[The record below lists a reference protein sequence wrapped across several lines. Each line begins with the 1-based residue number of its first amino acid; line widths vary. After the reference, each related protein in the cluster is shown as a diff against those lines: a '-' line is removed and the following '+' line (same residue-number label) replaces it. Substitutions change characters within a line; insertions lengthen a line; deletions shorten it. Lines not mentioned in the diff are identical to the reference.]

1 MSRRPKLVEEG
12 IPIVLGLQEQSSSY
26 PDLKHENYEQETSSS
41 VVPMSFTIFNKPGE
55 DQCPQESLQT
65 IANIRN
71 LSEIWEKNKK
81 KENTSTKS
89 ETYFVIGGNADSTSK
104 KPGEG
109 HDEGMMDIDHEYFEE
124 QPLPSNYYGANGY
137 QSRDYQSENFL
148 PDDGVSRMEGVETGP
163 QLPLIVVDGANIAHS
178 YTEAKASMYQKSSLS
193 SNMVGKQKNNA
204 DVEGIK
210 IAVKYFIETGKCRVM
225 VVLPAYW
232 MKPKNMIG
240 SITSMTAQVEAL
252 QDLHR
257 AGMLCCAP
265 PADDDDAYI
274 MSIARRSDQ
283 LAIRRGG
290 GGGFVLSNDMYRD
303 AVARD
308 NGMTNLREWLNENN
322 ANQQGPGRI
331 SYAFADLG
339 SLNDYGDSLL
349 DFVPN
354 PTHPFIHSIEN
365 VNRH

>member
-26 PDLKHENYEQETSSS
+26 TNLKHESYEQVSSSS
-41 VVPMSFTIFNKPGE
+41 VVPMSFTISNKPGE
-55 DQCPQESLQT
+55 DQRPQESLQS

-71 LSEIWEKNKK
+71 LSEIWEKKK
-81 KENTSTKS
+81 MENTSTKS
-89 ETYFVIGGNADSTSK
+89 ETYFVIGGNADSSS
-104 KPGEG
+104 ERQ
-109 HDEGMMDIDHEYFEE
+109 DEGMMDIDHEYFEE
-124 QPLPSNYYGANGY
+124 QPLPSNYYGSNGY
-137 QSRDYQSENFL
+137 PSRDYENFL
-148 PDDGVSRMEGVETGP
+148 PDEEVSRMEGVETGP
-163 QLPLIVVDGANIAHS
+163 QLPLVVVDGANIAHS

-193 SNMVGKQKNNA
+193 SSVVGKQKNNA

-240 SITSMTAQVEAL
+240 SINSMTAQVEAL

-283 LAIRRGG
+283 LAFKRGG

-303 AVARD
+303 AITRD
-308 NGMTNLREWLNENN
+308 NGITNLREWLNENN

-331 SYAFADLG
+331 SYTFADLG
-339 SLNDYGDSLL
+339 SLNDYGDNLL